1 MPFKDPVRTKEY
13 KKDYM
18 KVYMQRKRAGGAMA
32 TPPEHVVLEP
42 DPSVILHHN
51 KAYRRVLR
59 YMVHKVQWLQWRQC
73 FDEVLAEFDERKDA
87 YIAYHSLD

>member
-1 MPFKDPVRTKEY
+1 MR
-13 KKDYM
+13 
-18 KVYMQRKRAGGAMA
+18 QKRAIIPPDVCSVNPTTIAPA
-32 TPPEHVVLEP
+32 TVIKRYAVIQRP
-42 DPSVILHHN
+42 DAFALLHHN

-73 FDEVLAEFDERKDA
+73 FDEVLAEFDELKDA